1 MKATEAAALLTI
13 AAAYDNRKPDA
24 DAAKAWAMA
33 LDGIRFEDCR
43 DAVVAHY
50 RATRDW
56 MMPSDVIAIVKRI
69 RRERLMVFGAL
80 PDPPADVDPDDTRA
94 WFAWEYE
101 TRRAIADGTLTR
113 ETPET
118 QALTRAESSA
128 RIKEIRAGLA
138 RRAPEPER
146 PSLHELA
153 ATAAE
158 ADENRTRA
166 ARESA

>member
-1 MKATEAAALLTI
+1 MKPTEAAALLTI
-13 AAAYDNRKPDA
+13 AASFDNRKPDA

-33 LDGIRFEDCR
+33 LDGMRFEDCR

-56 MMPSDVIAIVKRI
+56 MMPSDVITIVKRV
-69 RRERLMVFGAL
+69 RRDRLMVFGAL
-80 PDPPADVDPDDTRA
+80 PDPPREIDPDNTPA
-94 WFAWEYE
+94 MLAWE
-101 TRRAIADGTLTR
+101 TGVRRAVADGTLTR

-118 QALTRAESSA
+118 PTLTRADSAA

-146 PSLHELA
+146 PSLDELA
-153 ATAAE
+153 ANAVK

-166 ARESA
+166 ARENA